1 MSDRMAGNFYLS
13 VKTREDGTK
22 IPFGKIGFTIQ
33 SDKTDKYVL
42 ANLNRVR
49 EAMQAGLL
57 EDINGNVATN
67 NVAIDVV
74 AVFNT
79 LADDTE
85 IEQVGELRT
94 TSGRSVTL
102 ADDLAPSQD
111 EDELFE

>member
-33 SDKTDKYVL
+33 SDKTDKYTL

-49 EAMQAGLL
+49 KAMQKGLL

-67 NVAIDVV
+67 YVAVDVV
-74 AVFNT
+74 AIFNT
-79 LADDTE
+79 MADDAE
-85 IEQVGELRT
+85 IEQVDELRT
-94 TSGRSVTL
+94 TSGRSV
-102 ADDLAPSQD
+102 DLTGFDPEDLD